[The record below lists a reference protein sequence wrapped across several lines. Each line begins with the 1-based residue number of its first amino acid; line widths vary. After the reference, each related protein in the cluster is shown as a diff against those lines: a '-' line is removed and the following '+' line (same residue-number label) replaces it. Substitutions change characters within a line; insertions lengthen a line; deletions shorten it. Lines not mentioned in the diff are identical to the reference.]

1 MTGRPPGEVT
11 GAAYNSARGNP
22 EESTMFRIGSEEQ
35 KWVPGKQAGVER
47 AVLWEVEGGGRT
59 SLIRVAKGATIEMHG
74 HLGKEEVYMVSGR
87 IRVGEHELSAG
98 DYHHTSLGERH
109 DLEAFEDSMFFAVT
123 EKVIPGR

>member
-1 MTGRPPGEVT
+1 
-11 GAAYNSARGNP
+11 
-22 EESTMFRIGSEEQ
+22 MFRIGSEERN
-35 KWVPGKQAGVER
+35 WVPAKQAGVER

-59 SLIRVAKGATIEMHG
+59 SLIRVAKGSTIEMHG